1 RVAISRTGPV
11 VSARPP
17 ATAGRC
23 STCPAEAR
31 DGRMI
36 NGRIGCSRTQMGFMG
51 HDPKRA
57 LLLAATLFAHES
69 AMLGVHGAAGLGD
82 AGCLGSGLA
91 GVTWVACYL
100 VSPAGCS
107 WAGLGVSRLR
117 VCRTGAR
124 AGSVGLGGVS

>member
-1 RVAISRTGPV
+1 QGKGQTGLDQHQLRLWH
-11 VSARPP
+11 SFHRH
-17 ATAGRC
+17 TALSMC
-23 STCPAEAR
+23 
-31 DGRMI
+31 
-36 NGRIGCSRTQMGFMG
+36 
-51 HDPKRA
+51 A
-57 LLLAATLFAHES
+57 LAQVLAATLFAHES

>member
-1 RVAISRTGPV
+1 MGPGVGAGDARV
-11 VSARPP
+11 
-17 ATAGRC
+17 GRV
-23 STCPAEAR
+23 P
-31 DGRMI
+31 GV
-36 NGRIGCSRTQMGFMG
+36 
-51 HDPKRA
+51 
-57 LLLAATLFAHES
+57 LAATLFAHES

-107 WAGLGVSRLR
+107 WAGRGVSRLR

-124 AGSVGLGGVS
+124 AGSVGLGGCPRGCRGGWRARLSLRVAAR

>member
-1 RVAISRTGPV
+1 MSTISR
-11 VSARPP
+11 
-17 ATAGRC
+17 
-23 STCPAEAR
+23 
-31 DGRMI
+31 
-36 NGRIGCSRTQMGFMG
+36 SRTPCRLPCRENFLYVF
-51 HDPKRA
+51 KAAR
-57 LLLAATLFAHES
+57 LLAATLFAHES

-124 AGSVGLGGVS
+124 AGSVGLGGC